1 MVFFSRK
8 IENQV
13 SGIFAKASS
22 YNMAAVC
29 ENVRK
34 DGYPLRIGV
43 VCDNFQFSWPLHG
56 VSVSTGRLT
65 AGAPIYAPH
74 LVEFNVHSPAS
85 IVFSGQ
91 TSIVSHWRNLVIET
105 EPYWKTGKT
114 LKFIAEGLE
123 ISPLSSSLED
133 QKPQEALGAQTTDK
147 KTTQENVKDQASLQN
162 THDVITQPLETKDTP
177 QKITAEFLRFDLK
190 HEKND
195 LLGNITFDGFDV
207 SLVFTSSFVDVP
219 KIDGNLKVI
228 LNDISFL
235 SEDEG
240 KNWQQRLYGKS
251 GLLKQGEL
259 TFHTGGGLRISG
271 PFSFDEEGYLTA
283 EFELVHIQPM
293 KLLNTLQRLFPA
305 QDNNLQALFFIL
317 GALPKNADGAPVLP
331 LLINNGWVK
340 LGFLKL
346 GRLAPL

>member
-8 IENQV
+8 IENYV
-13 SGIFAKASS
+13 SDIFTKVSS
-22 YNMAAVC
+22 HNITAVC
-29 ENVRK
+29 ENVHK
-34 DGYPLRIGV
+34 NGYPLRVGV
-43 VCDNFQFSWPLHG
+43 VCDKFQFSWPLHG
-56 VSVSTGRLT
+56 ISLSTGRLT

-74 LVEFNVHSPAS
+74 LIEFNVHSPAL
-85 IVFSGQ
+85 IVFSGK
-91 TSIVSHWRNLVIET
+91 TPIVSRWRNLVIET

-147 KTTQENVKDQASLQN
+147 KTTQENIEDQASLQN
-162 THDVITQPLETKDTP
+162 THNVTIQPLEPKEAT
-177 QKITAEFLRFDLK
+177 QKITAEFFRLDLK

-195 LLGNITFDGFDV
+195 LSGNITFDGFDV
-207 SLVFTSSFVDVP
+207 SRIFISSFVDVP

-240 KNWQQRLYGKS
+240 KNWQQRLHGKS
-251 GLLKQGEL
+251 GLLKQSEL
-259 TFHTGGGLRISG
+259 TFHTGGGLRMNG

-283 EFELVHIQPM
+283 KFELVLIQPM
-293 KLLNTLQRLFPA
+293 KLLDTLQRLFPEQA
-305 QDNNLQALFFIL
+305 NNLQALFFIL
-317 GALPKNADGAPVLP
+317 GTLPKNADGAPVLP

-346 GRLAPL
+346 GRLSPL